1 MPVSKHVRIARA
13 PRQQKFLPR
22 RTSIRPRRPRVSASS
37 LHDQSTLT
45 QIDFVQSTPQP
56 SAKDSSNFSDEE
68 ASDYNDNFDM
78 PPKKRRKMYDKTLK
92 QTTVTQNWRDFVRPD
107 STEPA
112 DLDVSPE
119 SNDER
124 GEMHQQE
131 RESSAAMK
139 PETKL
144 HQSERKHFPSV
155 DHLSRGKTPSQATFD
170 HARHLLSIASSPQ
183 SRQDLL
189 FGSSDKSDDEV
200 PSTRPTTAS
209 SAASLKTPQRP
220 RRTEIPSSQTPSSIH
235 LSRSG
240 KNSTHQDRLS
250 PLRERSINLQT
261 TTQPEHAPHLLDDSF
276 EGHELEQTTR
286 HDEPEED
293 FGRGVWTARHIFT
306 PEKHRRAK
314 GLSPKKRA
322 SQDYETGIDDSG
334 DSESDHPLDG
344 TIDERTRD
352 TLPEGLPHASA
363 RFSRRSTLVQE
374 SQDGYHLEDED
385 IAEWRLGNSD
395 VDGADIM
402 TGAFDPMFQ
411 QTFDPINAALERDA
425 GRFYQA
431 DTPSSAQMHYLRAS
445 QISTVMPTQH
455 SRPGSS
461 HEATLGESEQ
471 PGTTAV
477 VNTLAS
483 SPFPLPPCDESLKR
497 LRREETQGTDV
508 SLPPPRSTFSAER
521 G

>member
-1 MPVSKHVRIARA
+1 MRKHVRIARA

-22 RTSIRPRRPRVSASS
+22 RTSIRPRWPRVSASS

-56 SAKDSSNFSDEE
+56 SAKDSTNFSDEE
-68 ASDYNDNFDM
+68 GSDYNDNFDM
-78 PPKKRRKMYDKTLK
+78 PSKKRRRVYGKALR

-107 STEPA
+107 STEPD

-119 SNDER
+119 SNEER
-124 GEMHQQE
+124 GDKHQQE
-131 RESSAAMK
+131 RNSSAAMK
-139 PETKL
+139 PGTNMR
-144 HQSERKHFPSV
+144 QSEKKHFPSV
-155 DHLSRGKTPSQATFD
+155 DHVSRGKTPSQATFD

-189 FGSSDKSDDEV
+189 FGSSDKSDDEA

-250 PLRERSINLQT
+250 PLQERSINLQAT
-261 TTQPEHAPHLLDDSF
+261 EQLEHASHLLDDSL

-306 PEKHRRAK
+306 PRKHRRAE
-314 GLSPKKRA
+314 GLPPKKRA
-322 SQDYETGIDDSG
+322 SQGYENGIDDSG
-334 DSESDHPLDG
+334 DSEFDHALDG
-344 TIDERTRD
+344 TIDERTLD
-352 TLPEGLPHASA
+352 TLSEGLQHASA
-363 RFSRRSTLVQE
+363 RLSRRSNLVQE
-374 SQDGYHLEDED
+374 SQDGHHLEDED
-385 IAEWRLGNSD
+385 IAEWRLGHSD

-402 TGAFDPMFQ
+402 TGAYDPMFQ
-411 QTFDPINAALERDA
+411 QTFDPITAALERDA
-425 GRFYQA
+425 GRFYRA
-431 DTPSSAQMHYLRAS
+431 DTQSSAQMHHLRAS

-461 HEATLGESEQ
+461 HETNLGESEQ
-471 PGTTAV
+471 PGATAV

-508 SLPPPRSTFSAER
+508 SLPPPPSTFSAER